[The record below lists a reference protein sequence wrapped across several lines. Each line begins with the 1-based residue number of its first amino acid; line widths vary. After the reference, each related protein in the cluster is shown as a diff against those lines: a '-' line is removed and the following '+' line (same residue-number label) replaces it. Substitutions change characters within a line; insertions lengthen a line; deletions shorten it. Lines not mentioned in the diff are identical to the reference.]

1 MIGIWT
7 FIRATLFQ
15 RNEGLWLHWWI
26 ELSEFVP
33 GVFRFWIVVFQGCF
47 FCNSYPIKFLDKII
61 KNRRIKHNNGVIGV
75 SECTDIDLPK
85 RFISLPYAPT
95 LGEILKRILSK
106 HNINIQ
112 ILVEQL
118 CSHSQVV
125 LLLVDQMFVVN
136 DMESVSSKSQTIS
149 FCTSTNLVSIC
160 TAKAFLPGTF
170 A

>member
-1 MIGIWT
+1 MNR
-7 FIRATLFQ
+7 RAVIALVDRSFRICSREILDSELLYL
-15 RNEGLWLHWWI
+15 RNVL
-26 ELSEFVP
+26 
-33 GVFRFWIVVFQGCF
+33 
-47 FCNSYPIKFLDKII
+47 FCNSYPIKFIHKII
-61 KNRRIKHNNGVIGV
+61 KNRRIKQNNGVIGV
-75 SECTDIDLPK
+75 SECTELDLTK

-95 LGEILKRILSK
+95 LGGILKRILGK

-125 LLLVDQMFVVN
+125 LLLVHQMFGVN
-136 DMESVSSKSQTIS
+136 DMELVSSKSQTIS
-149 FCTSTNLVSIC
+149 FCTSINLVSIC